1 MVLQGR
7 KLKTSGWLET
17 SSCGQGQLLSEI
29 SATEVDFFFLWTW
42 EFSRGRVGDRKA
54 EGWRSGSPVPGVAAE
69 GAGVRS
75 FSRPRQGRGWSP
87 IGIAQTKAAPAAA
100 QPSSAAAPRLGRT
113 TASPTAR
120 PRRSL
125 ESRGSQAPVQLLGA
139 RVEFR
144 SPAVINSSVFVNKR
158 WGHSPRVQ
166 LIVPSFPPSLRAGAE
181 GCQAE
186 EVGASGL

>member
-1 MVLQGR
+1 MP
-7 KLKTSGWLET
+7 
-17 SSCGQGQLLSEI
+17 C
-29 SATEVDFFFLWTW
+29 
-42 EFSRGRVGDRKA
+42 
-54 EGWRSGSPVPGVAAE
+54 VAAE

-75 FSRPRQGRGWSP
+75 LSRPRQGRGWSP

-100 QPSSAAAPRLGRT
+100 QPSSAAAPRLGLT

-125 ESRGSQAPVQLLGA
+125 ESRGCQAPVVREVRLLGT

-166 LIVPSFPPSLRAGAE
+166 LIVPSLPFLPHFALGLRAARQRRWGRPDSE
-181 GCQAE
+181 
-186 EVGASGL
+186 